1 MQTVSMIIPV
11 FNRLDFLSRALV
23 CLQHQ
28 SFLINELVVTDDG
41 SSQDVLGLIRE
52 KAKELPFH
60 LKYIRQQNKGF
71 RLSKIRNN
79 GVRASTG
86 DWLIFLDQDIIYT
99 NGFIRTFVDHFQ
111 PRRFLV
117 AWEIRLSAAQ
127 TNQLTPDMLRRG
139 DYRSLITWRQA
150 YDIGRQYR
158 KDLFYVFCK
167 KLHVRPIGPKLRGG
181 LFAVSR
187 ADFFAVN
194 GFDENYQGWGN
205 EDDDFG
211 RRLDAAGIT
220 GRNPFLKEY
229 PLHMW
234 HEPYREGTKRVNLDY
249 YSERVKQ
256 ILQGDFYC
264 QYGIDNPLD
273 HEPVRCLEIK

>member
-1 MQTVSMIIPV
+1 MKTISLIIPV
-11 FNRLDFLSRALV
+11 FNRLDFLGRALL

-28 SFLINELVVTDDG
+28 SFRIDELVVTDDG
-41 SSQDVLGLIRE
+41 SSEDVLGLVKE
-52 KAKELPFH
+52 LAKDLPFH
-60 LKYIRQQNKGF
+60 IKYVRQENKGF

-117 AWEIRLSAAQ
+117 SWEIRLDEEQ
-127 TNQLTPDMLRRG
+127 TKNLTPDMLRAGNYHGLVTR
-139 DYRSLITWRQA
+139 RQLN
-150 YDIGRQYR
+150 DIGRQYR
-158 KDLFYVFCK
+158 KDLFYVLCK
-167 KLHVRPIGPKLRGG
+167 KLHVRHIGPKLRGG

-187 ADFFAVN
+187 ADFFTVN

-205 EDDDFG
+205 EDDDLG

-220 GRNPFLKEY
+220 GKNPFFREY
-229 PLHMW
+229 PMHMW
-234 HEPYREGTKRVNLDY
+234 HEPHREGTRRVNLEY

-256 ILQGDFYC
+256 IMRGDFYC
-264 QYGIDNPLD
+264 TYGINNPREQETVD
-273 HEPVRCLEIK
+273 YMEIK